1 MTESS
6 LTLLHVDWDE
16 ADTTPRIL
24 DFQKGYPAH
33 VEFDF
38 LKIWRKLRTLHPS
51 NWIGLHFIHVH
62 PKGFGVGMSGTDVD
76 CLTGFVEALSF
87 SPLFSIIEFTDDKL
101 GFKQASYEMQSYDDR
116 NKILTLTDSAK
127 PLIPLWAA
135 NILWNLSTQEYTPLN
150 YKQEEKKD
158 GT

>member
-6 LTLLHVDWDE
+6 LTLLHADCEDE
-16 ADTTPRIL
+16 DTTPRIL
-24 DFQKGYPAH
+24 DFQKGHPAH

-38 LKIWRKLRTLHPS
+38 LKIWRKLRTFHPS
-51 NWIGLHFIHVH
+51 DWIGLHFIHVH

-87 SPLFSIIEFTDDKL
+87 SPLFSIIEFTDDRL
-101 GFKQASYEMQSYDDR
+101 NFKQATYEIQSYQPD
-116 NKILTLTDSAK
+116 KILTLTDSAK
-127 PLIPLWAA
+127 PLIPIWAA
-135 NILWNLSTQEYTPLN
+135 NILWNLATQEYTPLN
-150 YKQEEKKD
+150 YKQEENKN